1 MRTVSINQTSDKV
14 FFTEKAA
21 IVAELIKKGNLEE
34 AKSVIRAIGDRL
46 VPVVEQF
53 IDCES
58 ICYKLDENTKMK
70 YSERVYSVVE
80 RDFYKFNNIEFLK
93 EQDKDKQFEFKTFLK
108 NRTKDCVRDA
118 IADTLGIS
126 QYKCRQLLKIRAIRA
141 EIARENMISED
152 KVSIEAIRESLDEDI
167 NIKTIVE
174 LLEIEK
180 GFVSLDEIREKG
192 EQVDFTEGIDAAVFG
207 DEIDSETKEKLDAI
221 LGKLSKLEVLIL
233 LKSKGVFGEEMSKM
247 EACDF
252 VITPIFKRLFDEDQ
266 SIRSKMNPVKTVYA
280 KTKKIEKVLAEVN
293 GKINMSDVDG
303 CMVRYFIERLD
314 LK

>member
-1 MRTVSINQTSDKV
+1 
-14 FFTEKAA
+14 
-21 IVAELIKKGNLEE
+21 
-34 AKSVIRAIGDRL
+34 
-46 VPVVEQF
+46 
-53 IDCES
+53 
-58 ICYKLDENTKMK
+58 MK

>member
-1 MRTVSINQTSDKV
+1 MAS
-14 FFTEKAA
+14 
-21 IVAELIKKGNLEE
+21 
-34 AKSVIRAIGDRL
+34 
-46 VPVVEQF
+46 
-53 IDCES
+53 
-58 ICYKLDENTKMK
+58 
-70 YSERVYSVVE
+70 
-80 RDFYKFNNIEFLK
+80 
-93 EQDKDKQFEFKTFLK
+93 
-108 NRTKDCVRDA
+108 
-118 IADTLGIS
+118 
-126 QYKCRQLLKIRAIRA
+126 
-141 EIARENMISED
+141 
-152 KVSIEAIRESLDEDI
+152 
-167 NIKTIVE
+167 
-174 LLEIEK
+174 
-180 GFVSLDEIREKG
+180 
-192 EQVDFTEGIDAAVFG
+192 GIDAAVFG